1 MSLRQIKRRNSKA
14 AIAETCPDSTGLSIH
29 GRKIRT
35 GVGELQ
41 QIAVGILA
49 TALFLAGNGLEL
61 SRSCQPGKPK
71 SSPCRQSQVDTTE
84 GKPAAQTSRRCKETG
99 KNAGDWC

>member
-14 AIAETCPDSTGLSIH
+14 AIAKTCLDSTGLGIH

-35 GVGELQ
+35 GAGKLQ

-49 TALFLAGNGLEL
+49 TTLFSGG
-61 SRSCQPGKPK
+61 
-71 SSPCRQSQVDTTE
+71 
-84 GKPAAQTSRRCKETG
+84 
-99 KNAGDWC
+99 